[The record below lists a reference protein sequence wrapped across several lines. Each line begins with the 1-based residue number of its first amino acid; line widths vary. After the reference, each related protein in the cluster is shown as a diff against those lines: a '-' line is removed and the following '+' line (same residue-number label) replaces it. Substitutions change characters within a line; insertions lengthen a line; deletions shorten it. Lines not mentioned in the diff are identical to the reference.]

1 MREVENANVKGT
13 KEMSDEADLK
23 RDDEV
28 ELWLFHGE
36 CGHQWVGASCGSYQ
50 CPVCG
55 LWDGDH
61 HLTSTD
67 PIPVQVNDWGGGV
80 WKALA
85 EASDKAWAQ
94 RSE

>member
-1 MREVENANVKGT
+1 MT
-13 KEMSDEADLK
+13 DDLK
-23 RDDEV
+23 RDDDL
-28 ELWLFHGE
+28 LWLFHGE

-67 PIPVQVNDWGGGV
+67 PIAVQVDDWGGGV
-80 WKALA
+80 WKALSDEAQSLA
-85 EASDKAWAQ
+85 EAK
-94 RSE
+94 SE